1 MQLFND
7 RRAAHR
13 IDEKGRVKM
22 NTVQIGGLVSFTTI
36 DFPGKLAAV
45 LFLVGCPLRCA
56 YCSNPHLIDVAP
68 GEYDAD
74 KVLDWLKTRVGKLE
88 AVVFSGGEALMQ
100 GDATIDYMRRVRDL
114 GFAIGLHTNGFYP
127 ERLASAADLIDWVG
141 IDYKAIETNYEK
153 LTGISIAYERLLK
166 SLDVW
171 AKTGKPAEVRV
182 TCDPR
187 YVSPNDLLHIAH
199 DVAARG
205 FKNFA
210 VQKYI
215 PHFEDDEHK
224 TTSAMRNAFFND
236 DKLRDEINSLFETV
250 TWRE

>member
-1 MQLFND
+1 
-7 RRAAHR
+7 
-13 IDEKGRVKM
+13 M
-22 NTVQIGGLVSFTTI
+22 NTIQIGGLVSFTTI
-36 DFPGKLAAV
+36 DYPGKLAAV

-56 YCSNPHLIDVAP
+56 YCSNPHLIPVGAGD
-68 GEYDAD
+68 YDPD
-74 KVLDWLKTRVGKLE
+74 KVFDWLKSRVGKLE

-100 GDATIDYMRRVRDL
+100 ADALFDYMRRVREL
-114 GFAIGLHTNGFYP
+114 GFLIGLHTNGFYP
-127 ERLASAADLIDWVG
+127 ESLAQGADLIDWVG
-141 IDYKAIETNYEK
+141 IDYKTTKTNYEK
-153 LTGISIAYERLLK
+153 LTGVNVAYDRMLK

-187 YVSPNDLLHIAH
+187 FVSTDDLRNIAK

-215 PHFEDDEHK
+215 PHFEDTEHG
-224 TTSAMRNAFFND
+224 TTAQMRNAFFINQD
-236 DKLRDEINSLFETV
+236 FRKEIDSLFDQV